1 MKIAKIKPIFKSGV
15 KTDTGSYR
23 PISTD
28 FEDNISMD
36 IVVNVIPVIYKRTFA
51 IIRLRLMCSPLE

>member
-1 MKIAKIKPIFKSGV
+1 MKIAKIKPIFKSGA

-28 FEDNISMD
+28 FEDISMD